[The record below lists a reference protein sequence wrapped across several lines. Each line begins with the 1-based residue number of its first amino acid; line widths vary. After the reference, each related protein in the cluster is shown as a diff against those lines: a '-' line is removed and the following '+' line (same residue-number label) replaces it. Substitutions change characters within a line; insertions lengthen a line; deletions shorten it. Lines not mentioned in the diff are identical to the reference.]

1 MPHVDVKAA
10 AAAAARDGSTCI
22 FMSSKPKYLFFAQ
35 QDDPEQEFDVRS
47 VPASCAHIV
56 VTHPFLEASTP
67 GLALSLPPS
76 LKQQLFPR
84 EAASRNRS

>member
-1 MPHVDVKAA
+1 VCLDVDVI
-10 AAAAARDGSTCI
+10 AAAAARDGSTYI

-76 LKQQLFPR
+76 LKQQLFSR
-84 EAASRNRS
+84 GAAGRNRS